1 MVMRF
6 DPFRDIDRLTQQL
19 TGAMRYQATPIPMDA
34 YRRGGTVFVHFDLP
48 GADPSSIDIQV
59 EQNALTVRAERFFE
73 EREGDEVLVR
83 ERHEGAS
90 SRQLFLGQH
99 LDLERI
105 QASYDHGV
113 LTLSIP
119 VAETA
124 SRVGSRSDRA
134 ARGPNPGPST
144 CRESKTRQGPPASS
158 ALRRT
163 TNSAPSLPVEMRL
176 GGARR

>member
-1 MVMRF
+1 
-6 DPFRDIDRLTQQL
+6 
-19 TGAMRYQATPIPMDA
+19 
-34 YRRGGTVFVHFDLP
+34 
-48 GADPSSIDIQV
+48 V

-83 ERHEGAS
+83 ERPEGAF

-105 QASYDHGV
+105 QASYDQGV

-124 SRVGSRSDRA
+124 KPRRIEVRSAGREAQPKAIDVQGEPDA
-134 ARGPNPGPST
+134 PGP
-144 CRESKTRQGPPASS
+144 
-158 ALRRT
+158 
-163 TNSAPSLPVEMRL
+163 
-176 GGARR
+176 

>member
-34 YRRGGTVFVHFDLP
+34 YRRGGTVWVHFDLP

-73 EREGDEVLVR
+73 ERDGDEVLVR
-83 ERHEGAS
+83 ERHEGAF

-105 QASYDHGV
+105 QANYDGGV

-124 SRVGSRSDRA
+124 KPRRIEIRSSGPETQPRAIDVQGEQDASGS
-134 ARGPNPGPST
+134 
-144 CRESKTRQGPPASS
+144 AS
-158 ALRRT
+158 
-163 TNSAPSLPVEMRL
+163 EL
-176 GGARR
+176 GAEKQD

>member
-6 DPFRDIDRLTQQL
+6 DPVRDFDRLTQQL
-19 TGAMRYQATPIPMDA
+19 TGAMRYQATSIPMDA
-34 YRRGGTVFVHFDLP
+34 YRRGDTVFVHFDLP
-48 GADPSSIDIQV
+48 GADPTSIDIRV

-83 ERHEGAS
+83 ERPEGAF
-90 SRQLFLGQH
+90 SRQMFLGQH

-113 LTLSIP
+113 LTLTIP

-124 SRVGSRSDRA
+124 KPRRIEVQSAGLETQPKAIDVQGEQDAS
-134 ARGPNPGPST
+134 GP
-144 CRESKTRQGPPASS
+144 
-158 ALRRT
+158 
-163 TNSAPSLPVEMRL
+163 
-176 GGARR
+176 

>member
-1 MVMRF
+1 MRCGTR
-6 DPFRDIDRLTQQL
+6 PRPSRWTPI
-19 TGAMRYQATPIPMDA
+19 GEATPSSSI
-34 YRRGGTVFVHFDLP
+34 FDLP
-48 GADPSSIDIQV
+48 GADPSSIDIRV

-83 ERHEGAS
+83 ERPEGAF

-105 QASYDHGV
+105 QASYDQGV

-124 SRVGSRSDRA
+124 KPRRIEVRSAGREAQPKAIDVQGEPDA
-134 ARGPNPGPST
+134 PGP
-144 CRESKTRQGPPASS
+144 
-158 ALRRT
+158 
-163 TNSAPSLPVEMRL
+163 
-176 GGARR
+176 